1 MASQF
6 STYTKAELEKK
17 LKNQKKFAIIK
28 GFAVL
33 LMIIFAVAS
42 TLENGVS
49 FHTFLPLFFVPML
62 FLMNVRQFFMHG
74 TQIIMI
80 RTSLI

>member
-17 LKNQKKFAIIK
+17 LKNQKKFVIIK
-28 GFAVL
+28 GFIVL
-33 LMIIFAVAS
+33 LMIVFAIFS

-49 FHTFLPLFFVPML
+49 FHTFLPLFFAPML
-62 FLMNVRQFFMHG
+62 FY
-74 TQIIMI
+74 MI
-80 RTSLI
+80 YEAKKIKQELLSRK

>member
-6 STYTKAELEKK
+6 STYTTAELEKK

-28 GFAVL
+28 GFVVL

-62 FLMNVRQFFMHG
+62 FLMIYEAKKLKQELHSRK
-74 TQIIMI
+74 
-80 RTSLI
+80 